1 MSQAETSERPIL
13 LSCTA
18 VTAGYSAVPIIRDI
32 TLSLAAGE
40 IVTVIGPNGSG
51 KSTFLKTV
59 AGQLQVQTGEIELE
73 SNRITRLNP
82 EQRAACGLAYVP
94 QNDDV
99 FNPLTVL
106 ENLAVGG
113 YLLSR
118 RERQQRLANVMEV
131 LPQLARL
138 RRRKALHLSGGERKL
153 TALGRALVPG
163 PRLLLLDEPTAGL
176 AEPVANSLL
185 RETVASLRSTGVGV
199 LLVEQ
204 RARLALEVA
213 ERAYVLV
220 SGSVQ
225 HTGTSASLLDGDR
238 FATMFFTTSASGADA
253 PAVRTADGAHL
264 AAERPSVE
272 VTTGGKHR

>member
-1 MSQAETSERPIL
+1 MSPDDTGERPAL
-13 LSCTA
+13 LSCSA
-18 VTAGYSAVPIIRDI
+18 VTAGYSAAPVIHEI
-32 TLSLAAGE
+32 SLALAVGE

-51 KSTFLKTV
+51 KSTFLKAV
-59 AGQLQVQTGEIELE
+59 AGHLLVRTGEIEM
-73 SNRITRLNP
+73 SGTRITRLNP
-82 EQRAACGLAYVP
+82 EQRAAHGIAYVP

-113 YLLSR
+113 YLLGR
-118 RERQQRLANVMEV
+118 HARQEGLAKVMDT
-131 LPQLARL
+131 LPQLVRL

-153 TALGRALVPG
+153 TALGRALVPS

-185 RETVASLRSTGVGV
+185 RETVASLRSTGVGI

-213 ERAYVLV
+213 DRAYVLV

-225 HTGTSASLLDGDR
+225 HTDTAESLLDQDR
-238 FATMFFTTSASGADA
+238 FATMFFANSSSGESDERKADA
-253 PAVRTADGAHL
+253 PRVAGG
-264 AAERPSVE
+264 PKSPE
-272 VTTGGKHR
+272 VTTVGRPK